1 MTLRCFILLLW
12 LLVEDRW
19 LHRAKEHSMVD
30 HFREG
35 GGGGCR
41 ILKKLHSSEC
51 FHFPPQNSV
60 ALFSILNLW
69 CRFYHLVLKEVVFFQ
84 EKKKNQA
91 IMNVFL
97 LLENFRTCYLPHVLI
112 LKDNSAC
119 IKYSPPVGPFHVLL
133 FIMLKQSGCKEA
145 LTRPE
150 TCL

>member
-1 MTLRCFILLLW
+1 MTLQCFILLLW

-30 HFREG
+30 HFRVG
-35 GGGGCR
+35 GGGVQNTEKNCTLQNVS
-41 ILKKLHSSEC
+41 IFS
-51 FHFPPQNSV
+51 PQNIV

-97 LLENFRTCYLPHVLI
+97 LLEIFRTCYLPHVLI
-112 LKDNSAC
+112 SKDNSALHKVFTPC
-119 IKYSPPVGPFHVLL
+119 WTFSC
-133 FIMLKQSGCKEA
+133 FIVYNAEPKWM
-145 LTRPE
+145 
-150 TCL
+150 